1 MGQLGAEMDA
11 TNAAMC
17 EQQRE
22 CNRTSDQMMGLMK
35 ERDFLKQQ
43 VENLNKCAPTQ
54 SLQRYVGQLTGAV
67 NVPEGRLHTA
77 AAIRDCELWGSA

>member
-22 CNRTSDQMMGLMK
+22 CNRMSDQMMGLMK

-43 VENLNKCAPTQ
+43 VENLNK
-54 SLQRYVGQLTGAV
+54 
-67 NVPEGRLHTA
+67 
-77 AAIRDCELWGSA
+77 

>member
-1 MGQLGAEMDA
+1 MTVSAWRCQAVKDSTCNHEQQMGQLGAEMDA

-22 CNRTSDQMMGLMK
+22 CNRMSDQMMGLMK

-43 VENLNKCAPTQ
+43 VENLNK
-54 SLQRYVGQLTGAV
+54 
-67 NVPEGRLHTA
+67 
-77 AAIRDCELWGSA
+77 